1 MNFQSAKK
9 LFFIPYL
16 FFFFNFPFYGLV
28 GKIIEKNSVKKATKN
43 LFFFLS
49 MASE

>member
-9 LFFIPYL
+9 LFFIPHL
-16 FFFFNFPFYGLV
+16 FFFNFPFYGLV